1 MSPFGR
7 KRLLQEGSKAMKLLR
22 DGNFSGA
29 VRVLL
34 FLLGIGIGYVALASE
49 VAPGVFRIIFFMSA
63 VVLCALGGYSSWA
76 HVLGVRP
83 FGESSWRK
91 AKKTYK
97 DDA

>member
-1 MSPFGR
+1 
-7 KRLLQEGSKAMKLLR
+7 MKLLR

-34 FLLGIGIGYVALASE
+34 FLLGIGIGYVALAWE
-49 VAPGVFRIIFFMSA
+49 VAPSVLRIILFMSA

-76 HVLGVRP
+76 HVLGVQP

-91 AKKTYK
+91 VKKTYK

>member
-1 MSPFGR
+1 
-7 KRLLQEGSKAMKLLR
+7 MKLLR

-34 FLLGIGIGYVALASE
+34 FLFGVGIGYVALACD
-49 VAPGVFRIIFFMSA
+49 VAPSALRIIVFMSA

-76 HVLGVRP
+76 HVLGVQP